1 MNWTPTSAGL
11 LSEDKQ
17 FLIAPYGYGDQLTHV
32 LYGQHEESNTLA
44 KLIKIGTLNDLKGLA
59 ESKRAKWTDKL

>member
-1 MNWTPTSAGL
+1 MNWTHTTAGL

-17 FLIAPYGYGDQLTHV
+17 FLIVPYGQGDQITHV
-32 LYGQHEESNTLA
+32 LYGHHEESNTLA
-44 KLIKIGTLNDLKGLA
+44 KLIKMGKLDDLKGLA

>member
-1 MNWTPTSAGL
+1 MNWAPTTAGL

-17 FLIAPYGYGDQLTHV
+17 FLIVPYGQGDQITHV
-32 LYGQHEESNTLA
+32 LYGHHEESNTLA
-44 KLIKIGTLNDLKGLA
+44 KLIKMGKLDDLKGLA

>member
-17 FLIAPYGYGDQLTHV
+17 FLIAIYGQGDQLTHV

-44 KLIKIGTLNDLKGLA
+44 KLIKMGTLDDLKGLA
-59 ESKRAKWTDKL
+59 ESKREKWTDKL